1 MHRHLILLLAAAT
14 LLATAQ
20 PARDENNLVYEIFV
34 RSFADSNGDGIG
46 DLNGVTAKL
55 DSYLNDG
62 RPETDHDLE
71 VGVLWLMP
79 IFPSPSYHGYDVT
92 DFRAI
97 NPAYGSLADFRTLLT
112 EAHRRGVRV
121 ILDLPVN
128 HTSREHPWFAAALDD
143 LTSPLRAY
151 YRITADGPL
160 AARWHRATGASGTVR
175 YFGLFSAGMPDLMFD
190 HPPVR
195 EEMKAIGKFWLDLGV
210 DGFRLDAAKHVYGD
224 HFGEPFTD
232 EEIGANNAWWKEF
245 SRAVYTIRPDAIL
258 VGEVLGSRET
268 VRRHAAGLDALL
280 DEEFMNAVRAQLA
293 APGPGLITSQREFEA
308 AARAINRS
316 AHDSSLPFADR
327 PFHMFP
333 FVGSHD
339 RNPRL
344 ASELD
349 DLARA
354 GRGAA
359 WVDPSFRLALY
370 LLLGLASHPVWYAGD
385 EVMQRGWKWWGN
397 PPDHPTEP
405 GDGSRI
411 YDETLREP
419 FPWYRSGAGP
429 GQTTWFAPRFDWPDD
444 GVSREEQDVP
454 DGMLRLFRALTNLR
468 TRHPVLANG
477 DIGSVLADAA
487 DWIGFERVEGS
498 TRYLVLINR
507 TATGHDYRFHDG
519 WFPRYRGARL
529 VFWSNGGA
537 RTWSAVM
544 PEQRS
549 IEDFV
554 FVPAYGLVILRARL
568 P

>member
-1 MHRHLILLLAAAT
+1 MCRFLILLLAVP
-14 LLATAQ
+14 LLASTQ

-46 DLNGVTAKL
+46 DLNGITAKL

-92 DFRAI
+92 DFRGI
-97 NPAYGSLADFRTLLT
+97 NPQYGTIADLRRLLT
-112 EAHRRGVRV
+112 ETLRRGVRV

-128 HTSREHPWFAAALDD
+128 HTSREHPWFTAAVNDPS
-143 LTSPLRAY
+143 SPQRAF

-160 AARWHRATGASGTVR
+160 TSRWHRAAGTTGTVR
-175 YFGLFSAGMPDLMFD
+175 YFGLFSPSMPDLMFD
-190 HPPVR
+190 HAPVR
-195 EEMKAIGKFWLDLGV
+195 NEMTAVAKFWLDKGV

-224 HFGEPFTD
+224 HFDDRLTE
-232 EEIGANNAWWKEF
+232 EEIRANNTWWQEF
-245 SRAVYTIRPDAIL
+245 SRAVYAIRPDALL
-258 VGEVLGSRET
+258 VGEVLGSGEL
-268 VRRHAAGLDALL
+268 VRRHAAGLDGLL
-280 DEEFMNAVRAQLA
+280 DERFMHDVRDQLGAPAPRLVAAQQERLQ
-293 APGPGLITSQREFEA
+293 T
-308 AARAINRS
+308 ARAANRS
-316 AHDSSLPFADR
+316 AHDPASPFSDR
-327 PFHMFP
+327 PFHLFP
-333 FVGSHD
+333 FLGSHD
-339 RNPRL
+339 QSPRL
-344 ASELD
+344 ASELEA
-349 DLARA
+349 LARTN
-354 GRGAA
+354 RGAGL
-359 WVDPSFRLALY
+359 DPSFRQGVY

-385 EVMQRGWKWWGN
+385 EVMQRGWKWRGN
-397 PPDHPTEP
+397 PPDHPTDP
-405 GDGSRI
+405 GDGSRV

-429 GQTTWFAPRFDWPDD
+429 GQTTWFAPRFDGPDD

-477 DIGSVLADAA
+477 DLGSVIADGAH
-487 DWIGFERVEGS
+487 WIGFERVAGG
-498 TRYLVLINR
+498 TRYLLLINR

-519 WFPRYRGARL
+519 WYPGYRRARL

-544 PEQRS
+544 PEERS
-549 IEDFV
+549 IEESV
-554 FVPAYGLVILRARL
+554 FVPPYGLVVLRAR
-568 P
+568 